1 MRNNNVWKWKLYTVL
16 KNEIGSLLQIS
27 SIYLSSKGTILKI
40 WKKHCKQNVAFL
52 YSHTWCSLS
61 FALT

>member
-27 SIYLSSKGTILKI
+27 SIY
-40 WKKHCKQNVAFL
+40 
-52 YSHTWCSLS
+52 
-61 FALT
+61 